1 MKHETYHEEPGLG
14 GYFPGRE
21 KQDVFLAAP
30 RDGFTVARE
39 MPSQSRRRSTKKRSF
54 MNSMGYGLAGAA
66 LNRRIPNAGPA
77 ETPVSGSN
85 RTRIDVFPAVSAVGI
100 G

>member
-30 RDGFTVARE
+30 RDGFTAARE
-39 MPSQSRRRSTKKRSF
+39 MPSQSRRRSTKTLSF
-54 MNSMGYGLAGAA
+54 MN
-66 LNRRIPNAGPA
+66 N
-77 ETPVSGSN
+77 
-85 RTRIDVFPAVSAVGI
+85 VG
-100 G
+100 